1 LIFVLRFPLAGL
13 QLAAAL
19 VLIVGIG
26 APHDFAFAQGKLDA
40 RYTATLAGV
49 PIGRGA
55 WVIDVAEDQY
65 TAAASGTTSGLLR
78 VFSNGFGTSAS
89 RGLITAGQLVPG
101 SYSSSI
107 TSDKKTD
114 EVRMALAAGNVK
126 EVAVDPP
133 PTPNPDRVPI
143 TDAHR
148 RGVTDPMT
156 AALIRVP
163 GNGDLLSAD
172 ACQQATSVFDG
183 RLRYDLNLAFKRMEK
198 VKAEKGYQGP
208 AVVCAVYFTP
218 VAGYVPDRAAI
229 KYLAHLREMEL
240 WLVPVA
246 GTRILVPFRASIPTP
261 IGLGVLEATQF
272 MSSPQPAHPTTSA
285 KTQ

>member
-1 LIFVLRFPLAGL
+1 MLRFPLAGRRV
-13 QLAAAL
+13 AAAL
-19 VLIVGIG
+19 LLFISAG
-26 APHDFAFAQGKLDA
+26 AWQDVAHAQGKLDA

-55 WVIDVAEDQY
+55 WVIDIADDQY

-78 VFSNGFGTSAS
+78 VFSDGFGTSAS
-89 RGLITAGQLVPG
+89 RGLITAGQLMPG

-107 TSDKKTD
+107 TSGKRTD
-114 EVRMALAAGNVK
+114 EVRMALAGGNVK

-133 PTPNPDRVPI
+133 PSPNPDRVPI

-148 RGVTDPMT
+148 RGVMDPMT
-156 AALIRVP
+156 AALVRVP

-172 ACQQATSVFDG
+172 VCQQGTAIFDG
-183 RLRYDLNLAFKRMEK
+183 RLRYDLKLAFKRMER

-208 AVVCAVYFTP
+208 AVVCAVFFSP
-218 VAGYVPDRAAI
+218 VAGHVPDRPAI
-229 KYLAHLREMEL
+229 KYLSQLREMEL

-246 GTRILVPFRASIPTP
+246 GTRILVPFRMSVPTP

-272 MSSPQPAHPTTSA
+272 VSSPQPARPTTSA

>member
-1 LIFVLRFPLAGL
+1 MLRFPLAGL